1 MNGTKSDEVHVSG
14 VQSWKPWQDFFF
26 GDRESEQWELFH
38 DNTQQMRRKVVGGV
52 EGSGEPF

>member
-1 MNGTKSDEVHVSG
+1 VMKSMSQVYSLG
-14 VQSWKPWQDFFF
+14 SRGRIFFF